1 MSRAPGLEIPEQRKP
16 TRHDVSLRP
25 KKVEAWL
32 QSLPK
37 ANLGETARQI
47 YQRLSQTNEL
57 RYPFV
62 ERFRFLEQMREP
74 VHYVTDSMRKHFL
87 GVTFP
92 LPDKNRQI
100 AAATREIY
108 AAMATGYKIAIEEMS
123 RTHPL
128 FQDKKLLATLLQ
140 RALFYTGRH
149 LVTAYQIYSP
159 CGPGT
164 WQELHKLY
172 ACAEARKL
180 HKTMVSDYQHQNG
193 DKTSP
198 LSEYLRLLLL
208 ALASPY
214 QLRQGEILKIYTALE
229 RWTRQLALRPL
240 DLSSSGDTRT
250 RFLVRLDQD
259 AAPRPAAYSVIR
271 EERQPHYRVLDTE
284 RLTQLLRDEI
294 RNNEEVVST
303 TLTSVDLGRPDLSHD
318 LMRRLLVAWGAEAK
332 RNFPR
337 SPKQEAVEV
346 TIGLSATHRFLNH
359 LARRHH
365 GKRDLFEHRAHYES
379 QEIKSLNEPQHDVW
393 DMIYQTDTSSFD
405 TSSILPLVNEELAR
419 HEAPPE
425 TDESGLE
432 PAADHYQAGSWLILN
447 ESAGGYCL
455 EYHNH
460 DTTQAQVGELVG
472 IRRGQNGK
480 TLKWGIGVIRWLKF
494 AAEQPQD
501 SAGKTVQMGIE
512 MLNPAAAAV
521 GIRPAAASNNPEN
534 YQRTLMLPE
543 IRAMHQPATLITG
556 PVPWRPGQHAV
567 VNILGKEM
575 PVVLTQALQNTGL
588 FAQFQF
594 QHQSRSSDRQK
605 NSKAEEDTLA
615 QVWSSI

>member
-16 TRHDVSLRP
+16 TRHDPSLRP

-37 ANLGETARQI
+37 ANLGETARLI
-47 YQRLSQTNEL
+47 YQLLNQTNQL
-57 RYPFV
+57 HYPFV

-87 GVTFP
+87 GMTFP
-92 LPDKNRQI
+92 LPDKNRKI

-128 FQDKKLLATLLQ
+128 FQDKKLLAMLLQ
-140 RALFYTGRH
+140 RALFYTGRD

-159 CGPGT
+159 CEPRT
-164 WQELHKLY
+164 WQELHRLY

-180 HKTMVSDYQHQNG
+180 HKTVVSDYQHQNS

-208 ALASPY
+208 ALTSPY

-229 RWTRQLALRPL
+229 RWTQRLELRPL
-240 DLSSSGDTRT
+240 NLSSSGDTRT
-250 RFLVRLDQD
+250 HFLVRLDRD
-259 AAPRPAAYSVIR
+259 AAPRPLAYSVMR
-271 EERQPHYRVLDTE
+271 EEHQPHYRILDTE
-284 RLTQLLRDEI
+284 GLTRRLRDEI
-294 RNNEEVVST
+294 RNNKEVVST

-332 RNFPR
+332 RGFPR

-365 GKRDLFEHRAHYES
+365 GKQDLFEQRAHYES

-393 DMIYQTDTSSFD
+393 DMIYQTDTASFD
-405 TSSILPLVNEELAR
+405 TDSIMPLVNEELAR
-419 HEAPPE
+419 HETPPE
-425 TDESGLE
+425 TDESNLD
-432 PAADHYQAGSWLILN
+432 PAAAHYQAGSWLILN
-447 ESAGGYCL
+447 ESASGYCL
-455 EYHNH
+455 EYQDD
-460 DTTQAQVGELVG
+460 DTTLAQVGELVG

-494 AAEQPQD
+494 AAEQPPG
-501 SAGKTVQMGIE
+501 SANKTVQMGIE

-556 PVPWRPGQHAV
+556 PVPWRSGQHAV
-567 VNILGKEM
+567 INILGKEM

-594 QHQSRSSDRQK
+594 QSQDTDRQK
-605 NSKAEEDTLA
+605 NNKTEEDSLS